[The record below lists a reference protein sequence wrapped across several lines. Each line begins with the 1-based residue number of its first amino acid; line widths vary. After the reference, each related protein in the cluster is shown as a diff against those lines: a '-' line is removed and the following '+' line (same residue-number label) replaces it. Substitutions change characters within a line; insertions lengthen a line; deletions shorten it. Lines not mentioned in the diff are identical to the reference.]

1 MAQTDSCV
9 LAAGRVDNKGT
20 VYSLPTQPRL
30 KAAYMLQ
37 ANAVLLTKQAFDDH
51 VAAQY
56 CLQCGKY
63 DRQHFKA
70 QHMPVPSMTGGS
82 PIPAYFV
89 YSLLFLDSKLPNTP
103 NNPVAEL
110 FIKSLEPK
118 HVKTLKFRL
127 SKAVES
133 AIVELRAREGSSR
146 PKKKPVKLATTEE
159 AATQKR
165 GATEEPALNNYV
177 QFAVG
182 NGIFTGCFQ
191 VSKVENVPGAMYPKA
206 VATCLKLSPPKSAL
220 PAPIGQWEPL
230 FGVVPPQAAMRMR
243 DSAVKDIGL
252 SKSL

>member
-1 MAQTDSCV
+1 MP
-9 LAAGRVDNKGT
+9 
-20 VYSLPTQPRL
+20 LPSRIG
-30 KAAYMLQ
+30 
-37 ANAVLLTKQAFDDH
+37 V
-51 VAAQY
+51 
-56 CLQCGKY
+56 
-63 DRQHFKA
+63 
-70 QHMPVPSMTGGS
+70 S
-82 PIPAYFV
+82 PIPAYLV

-118 HVKTLKFRL
+118 QVKRLKIKL

-165 GATEEPALNNYV
+165 GATEEPALNNQV

-182 NGIFTGCFQ
+182 NGFFTGCFQ

-206 VATCLKLSPPKSAL
+206 VATCLKRSRPKSAL
-220 PAPIGQWEPL
+220 PAPIGQWEPWPL
-230 FGVVPPQAAMRMR
+230 VGVVPPQAAMRMR
-243 DSAVKDIGL
+243 GSAVKDIGL